1 MMKAIY
7 EVFDEFEKAESVD
20 DKIAV
25 LRNNSSYALRNIL
38 QGTFDK
44 NIKFNIKEIPPYKKS
59 DAPPGL
65 GYSSIHQEL
74 GRVYL
79 FQENNPR
86 ASANLSEDRRKQIL
100 IQILECLE
108 AREAE
113 IFANMILKKQNVK
126 GLTPMMVRS
135 AFPDLLSK

>member
-44 NIKFNIKEIPPYKKS
+44 KI
-59 DAPPGL
+59 
-65 GYSSIHQEL
+65 
-74 GRVYL
+74 GRAHV
-79 FQENNPR
+79 
-86 ASANLSEDRRKQIL
+86 
-100 IQILECLE
+100 
-108 AREAE
+108 
-113 IFANMILKKQNVK
+113 
-126 GLTPMMVRS
+126 
-135 AFPDLLSK
+135 